1 MGGCPITDELL
12 SLIRDT
18 LSYLKDEAH
27 PPLFASPEDADY
39 FRKLAKARTP
49 ERAPLPPMPEIVLP
63 KREQPKAAPEIA
75 KVYPEAAK
83 APPPEPAKQTFVPA
97 ALPETAPA
105 DFHSLRALFAKIAPG
120 FPLID
125 EIPCDE
131 IAKKIAARWKTKNQT
146 APISILSYQEPP
158 AQKALLEQLAK
169 AIDVVFGP
177 ARLVQAESIEKD
189 KQWEAFLS
197 VPDLKWVIACDYSL
211 WQLGG
216 LMHFYK
222 ENPAQATR
230 ELGKVPLF
238 LLPDLSLY
246 LKDPLLKR
254 SLWKALCQKLST

>member
-49 ERAPLPPMPEIVLP
+49 ERAAPPPMPEIVLP
-63 KREQPKAAPEIA
+63 KREPPKPAPAPEI
-75 KVYPEAAK
+75 PEAAK

-97 ALPETAPA
+97 SMPESAPA
-105 DFHSLRALFAKIAPG
+105 DFQSLRALFAKIAPG
-120 FPLID
+120 FPLIN